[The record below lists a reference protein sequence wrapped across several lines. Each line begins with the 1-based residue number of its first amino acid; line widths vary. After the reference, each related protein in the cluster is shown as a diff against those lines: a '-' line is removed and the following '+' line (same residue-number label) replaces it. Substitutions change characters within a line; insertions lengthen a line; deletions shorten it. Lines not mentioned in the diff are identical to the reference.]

1 MEGSLIKKYSEFWR
15 QNQEKPAHQ
24 QPRKDRCLRRWDWLW
39 VFIDSEF
46 EADVHENI
54 CYFYSKIEDVETLCS
69 RLYIK
74 ELNLPFRF
82 EEILIGCLL
91 GVRHCILSCSII
103 NRVVPNFIVDIIAG
117 KPHGPWC
124 YLKTMSSV
132 ILCYVKEHVAFVFWE
147 I

>member
-1 MEGSLIKKYSEFWR
+1 MGLGRFE
-15 QNQEKPAHQ
+15 P
-24 QPRKDRCLRRWDWLW
+24 QPCKLFLLDIELLQ
-39 VFIDSEF
+39 F

-117 KPHGPWC
+117 KPHGP
-124 YLKTMSSV
+124 
-132 ILCYVKEHVAFVFWE
+132 
-147 I
+147 